1 MGVIAAEA
9 NAVEEIRLKKI
20 ADRLLSAEQTRKA
33 IDPPAA
39 EMQLSA
45 ADAYRIQMINVE
57 HAIAAGRRVV
67 GRKVGL
73 TSLAMQKMIGVNE
86 PDFGHL
92 FDDMILASD
101 EKCEV
106 NSLLIPRVEPEIAF
120 VLSRELRGPGITRDD
135 AIAATAYVTP
145 AIEIIDTRIR
155 DWKIALADTI
165 ADNASSARVVLGKL
179 KTLATAHDLASIAMT
194 LEKNGSKVEQG
205 VGAAVMGHPAEPVAW
220 LANKLAEFGQTV
232 AAGSIV
238 MPGALCRAI
247 DVAAGDSITARFGP
261 LGAVS
266 VRFV

>member
-1 MGVIAAEA
+1 MED
-9 NAVEEIRLKKI
+9 ERLKII
-20 ADRLLSAEQTRKA
+20 ADRLMKAAQTRTG

-39 EMQLSA
+39 EVKLSV

-57 HAIAAGRRVV
+57 RSVAAGRRIV

-73 TSLAMQKMIGVNE
+73 TSLAMQKMMGVSE

-92 FDDMILASD
+92 LDDMIIASG

-106 NSLLIPRVEPEIAF
+106 RSLLLPRVEPEIAF

-135 AIAATAYVTP
+135 VIAATDYVTP

-155 DWKIALADTI
+155 DWKITLADTI
-165 ADNASSARVVLGKL
+165 ADNASSALVVIGKE
-179 KTLATAHDLASIAMT
+179 KTPPKAHDLASVAMT
-194 LEKNGSKVEQG
+194 LDKNSATVEQG
-205 VGAAVMGHPAEPVAW
+205 VGAAVLGHPAEPVAW
-220 LANKLAEFGQTV
+220 LANKLAEFGQIV

-238 MPGALCRAI
+238 MPGALCRAGE
-247 DVAAGDSITARFGP
+247 VTAGDLITARFGP

-266 VRFV
+266 VRFI